1 MKRPAIAALTCLIA
15 FAAVL
20 PLQAQQMTGDADHS
34 PYLLAV
40 DEYVPAPGQFVNDL
54 PVWEPGDD
62 AARMAAKCTEAIAGD
77 YAGLDHSMITLG
89 GYGGYVTFHFD
100 HSIANISGQRDFY
113 ILGNAMQSA
122 MFPDIPGGSSEPGII
137 M

>member
-1 MKRPAIAALTCLIA
+1 
-15 FAAVL
+15 
-20 PLQAQQMTGDADHS
+20 
-34 PYLLAV
+34 
-40 DEYVPAPGQFVNDL
+40 VPAPGQFVNDL

-62 AARMAAKCTEAIAGD
+62 AAKMAAKCTEAIAGD
-77 YAGLDHSMITLG
+77 YAGLDHGMITLG

-122 MFPDIPGGSSEPGII
+122 MFPDIPGGRGYGELQRVINQTGDTRGLI
-137 M
+137 